1 MGISSFKFFPSGLY
15 NLYYQALVC
24 QSVDLKVISLFS
36 SNELNLLFLFS
47 LVFISCLLPPHKA
60 KGEQRVNNNENLHL
74 TLIATLD
81 FEGHTG

>member
-24 QSVDLKVISLFS
+24 QSVDLKVISLLS
-36 SNELNLLFLFS
+36 SNELNLLFPFYLMLTFYLF
-47 LVFISCLLPPHKA
+47 PPHKA

-74 TLIATLD
+74 ILITTLD
-81 FEGHTG
+81 FKGHTG